1 MWNISRGFKFAH
13 DVEDRQME
21 GKLGKRFRCGGG
33 KPPILWKGSVCLE
46 PGKHNPDILVIIVD

>member
-33 KPPILWKGSVCLE
+33 TSHFVEGFRLLRARE
-46 PGKHNPDILVIIVD
+46 A